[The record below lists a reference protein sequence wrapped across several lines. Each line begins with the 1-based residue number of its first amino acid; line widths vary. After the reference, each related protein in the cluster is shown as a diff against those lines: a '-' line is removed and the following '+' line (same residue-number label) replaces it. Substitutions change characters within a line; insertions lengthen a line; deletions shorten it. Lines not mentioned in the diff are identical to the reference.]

1 MSLRSA
7 LAAGTKV
14 ALCHLETTSQER
26 WPSGRR
32 HSLAKGAAGKTARE
46 FESLSLRHFFMVLV
60 FKFFGPSRFMVRL
73 RQKNLHRQAVKRKV
87 LLRHEQNRAGTL
99 SNRHCGLG

>member
-1 MSLRSA
+1 
-7 LAAGTKV
+7 
-14 ALCHLETTSQER
+14 
-26 WPSGRR
+26 
-32 HSLAKGAAGKTARE
+32 
-46 FESLSLRHFFMVLV
+46 MVLV